1 MKYIK
6 IILLSLVLLN
16 LSNYSYATVI
26 YFIDMKKILNTSKAG
41 KGAQDYLKNK
51 LKEETS
57 KFDKKQE
64 TLKKEESE
72 LIGQKKLIS
81 FSSWLLRTDNS

>member
-64 TLKKEESE
+64 NLKK
-72 LIGQKKLIS
+72 KKVNLS
-81 FSSWLLRTDNS
+81 DKKN